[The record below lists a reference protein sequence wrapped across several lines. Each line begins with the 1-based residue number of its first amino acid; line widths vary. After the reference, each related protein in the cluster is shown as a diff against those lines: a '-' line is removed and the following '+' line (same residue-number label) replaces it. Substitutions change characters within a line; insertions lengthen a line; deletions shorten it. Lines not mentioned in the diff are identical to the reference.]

1 MDECYIQAGKT
12 QKTARPGDLRR
23 FRSNGGANTRTGRE
37 MPSSL
42 VKYPGGPMP
51 KTYFKIYPGRQL
63 VSIHWA
69 GVPSVEEWYKM
80 IELVLGH
87 PDYRRGMS
95 FITYRAGSHKAITA
109 TYVRGVLQAL
119 ELRSQWMMPLNIAMV
134 APAAATFGMA
144 RMAETLAE
152 STTICLR
159 AFKRTREAMQ
169 WLDAPRAHVHGGFH
183 ASRQLAVAV

>member
-1 MDECYIQAGKT
+1 
-12 QKTARPGDLRR
+12 
-23 FRSNGGANTRTGRE
+23 
-37 MPSSL
+37 
-42 VKYPGGPMP
+42 MP

-69 GVPSVEEWYKM
+69 GVPKVEEWYNI

-87 PDYRRGMS
+87 PAYRRGMGL
-95 FITYRAGSHKAITA
+95 ITYRAGSHSAITP

-119 ELRSQWMMPLNIAMV
+119 ELRSQWMNPLNIAVV

-152 STTICLR
+152 STTLCVK
-159 AFKRTREAMQ
+159 AFRRTRDALQ
-169 WLDAPRAHVHGGFH
+169 WLEAQRLHVNGGFH
-183 ASRQLAVAV
+183 APRQLAVAV

>member
-1 MDECYIQAGKT
+1 MA
-12 QKTARPGDLRR
+12 
-23 FRSNGGANTRTGRE
+23 
-37 MPSSL
+37 
-42 VKYPGGPMP
+42 
-51 KTYFKIYPGRQL
+51 KTYFKIYPDRQL

-69 GVPSVEEWYKM
+69 GVPSVEAWYNI

-95 FITYRAGSHKAITA
+95 LISCRAGSHSAITP

-119 ELRSQWMMPLNIAMV
+119 ELRSQWMNPLNIAVV
-134 APAAATFGMA
+134 APASATFGMA

-152 STTICLR
+152 STTVCVR
-159 AFKRTREAMQ
+159 AFKRTRDALK
-169 WLDAPRAHVHGGFH
+169 WLDTPRPQVQGGLH